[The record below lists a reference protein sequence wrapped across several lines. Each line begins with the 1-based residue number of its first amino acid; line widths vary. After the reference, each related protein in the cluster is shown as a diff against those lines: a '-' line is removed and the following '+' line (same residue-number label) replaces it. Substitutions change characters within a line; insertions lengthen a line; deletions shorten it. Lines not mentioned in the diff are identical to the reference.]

1 MKILLAPSETKRSGG
16 DRAFD
21 ITKLSF
27 ETLTPI
33 REELISIYTKIV
45 TSKDIPKIKKLFG
58 LKKDSDIEPFLVDIN
73 KEPTLK
79 AIQRYTGV
87 AFDYLDYTSLESN
100 AQKYV
105 DNNVILFSN
114 LFGVLKANDYIP
126 NYRVKQGEMLQDIK
140 IDQIYKKEL
149 SSILD
154 EYLDEDIIDLRATY
168 YNKFY
173 KPSKRYTTLKFLKD
187 DKVVSHWAKAYRG
200 KVLRALAI
208 NDIKTIDEFLKLP
221 IEGLF
226 IKEVQESK
234 NKTEIIYTIE
244 G

>member
-1 MKILLAPSETKRSGG
+1 MKILLAPSETKRNGG
-16 DRAFD
+16 NRAFD
-21 ITKLSF
+21 IKQLSF
-27 ETLTPI
+27 EQLTPT
-33 REELISIYTKIV
+33 REKLISIYTKIV
-45 TSKDIPKIKKLFG
+45 TSKDIPTIKKLFG
-58 LKKDSDIEPFLVDIN
+58 LKKDKDIEPFLVDIN

-87 AFDYLDYTSLESN
+87 AFDYLDYSSLNDN
-100 AQKYV
+100 AQKYI

-114 LFGVLKANDYIP
+114 LFGIIKANDYIP
-126 NYRVKQGEMLQDIK
+126 NYRVKQAETLDGIK
-140 IDQIYKKEL
+140 VDLLYQKEL
-149 SSILD
+149 SHILD
-154 EYLDEDIIDLRATY
+154 KYLDEDIIDIRATY

-173 KPSKRYTTLKFLKD
+173 KPSKKYTTLKFLKN

-208 NDIKTIDEFLKLP
+208 NNIKTIDEFLKLP
-221 IEGLF
+221 IEGLS

>member
-16 DRAFD
+16 EKPFD
-21 ITKLSF
+21 INTLSF
-27 ETLTPI
+27 EQLNPI
-33 REELISIYTKIV
+33 REELISIYTEIV
-45 TSKDIPKIKKLFG
+45 TSEDIPKIKKLFG
-58 LKKDSDIEPFLVDIN
+58 LKKDSDIKPFLIDI
-73 KEPTLK
+73 KKDVTLK
-79 AIQRYTGV
+79 AIERYTGV
-87 AFDYLDYTSLESN
+87 AFDYLDYTALETK
-100 AQKYV
+100 AQEYI

-114 LFGVLKANDYIP
+114 LFGVIKANDYIP

-154 EYLDEDIIDLRATY
+154 EYLDEDIIDLRAIY

-200 KVLRALAI
+200 KVLRALAT

-221 IEGLF
+221 IDGLS
-226 IKEVQESK
+226 IKELQESK
-234 NKTEIIYTIE
+234 NKIEIIYNIE